1 MTPVRLILQDN
12 QTLSN
17 IHNHIQLLIFT
28 YPDRN
33 VWCLVWQGCL
43 FALITIPGTTMN
55 KFYRIKTDIHEAA
68 DLCPGFSSKL
78 KGEQANDSFYLG
90 VRFNPTSFE
99 RSAAINSLELAYA
112 CIRLFENTITDYG
125 RVICSVE
132 EYSCSGDFMQSTID
146 TDSRMLINHIRNSRG
161 KRYPGK
167 VGNNATKRNEAI
179 ALSAM

>member
-1 MTPVRLILQDN
+1 M
-12 QTLSN
+12 
-17 IHNHIQLLIFT
+17 
-28 YPDRN
+28 Y
-33 VWCLVWQGCL
+33 
-43 FALITIPGTTMN
+43 
-55 KFYRIKTDIHEAA
+55 KFYRIKTDIHEV
-68 DLCPGFSSKL
+68 DNLCPGSTSLFKQEL
-78 KGEQANDSFYLG
+78 ANDSFYLD

-132 EYSCSGDFMQSTID
+132 EYSCSSDFMQSTID